1 MHCPPCFWRRCG
13 NKMRTCATGMRTSPI
28 CGADSIGKIIPA
40 PEIEYTCATVVSS
53 NRSVAL
59 HFSPNSRTG
68 GPFLCVALRVDVRDT
83 RISGLGA
90 RGGAIRVPVGC
101 VDVRLFGGRGRR
113 TRFRRAGG
121 PPLSRGR
128 GPCNPLRYCSPRP
141 DGRSCCFGIR
151 RP

>member
-1 MHCPPCFWRRCG
+1 
-13 NKMRTCATGMRTSPI
+13 MRTCATGMRTSPI

-90 RGGAIRVPVGC
+90 RGGALGVSVGG
-101 VDVRLFGGRGRR
+101 VGVRLFGGGVSMRERGGGRDSVGPGARR
-113 TRFRRAGG
+113 YLGG
-121 PPLSRGR
+121 GDLAI
-128 GPCNPLRYCSPRP
+128 L
-141 DGRSCCFGIR
+141 
-151 RP
+151 